1 MKRDTTAFQHVVGE
15 RVRAIALLSSAMFSA
30 QKQQIVSLA
39 ARHRLVAVYENRD
52 FVEAGDLM
60 SYGPDYRDVYRRA
73 ADIVHRILRGTKP
86 ADLPVEQPTK
96 FELVINLKTAKA
108 LGFDHPAVAAASGGR
123 GDPVVDRRTFIGT
136 LTIGLLAA
144 PLAAE
149 AQKSEKMVRVGILG
163 IGPAPS
169 PQELAKSVSTN
180 PFWLS
185 MRQLGWVDGQNMVVE
200 RRFGESADQLRTGAA
215 DLVRLKVDVL
225 FVSSAGLAKIFQLE
239 TKTIPIVV
247 GRADEDLVAAGL
259 VDSLARPGGNITGSQ
274 LLNDALIPKRL
285 ELLKALVPNL
295 SKVALL
301 REDVTTATLPQ
312 VRARYGEEVA
322 IAARNLGIE
331 VHTFVVRRADDLA
344 AAFLGMKK
352 NHDQGVVVMSPAF
365 MFVHRKAVIDL
376 AAAHR
381 IAAVYELRVF
391 VEPGG
396 LMSYGVN
403 ASEMQRRA
411 AVYVDKILKGAKP
424 ADLPVEEPTQFE
436 LVINLKTAKALGLT
450 IPPSL
455 LLRADEVIR

>member
-1 MKRDTTAFQHVVGE
+1 MD
-15 RVRAIALLSSAMFSA
+15 
-30 QKQQIVSLA
+30 
-39 ARHRLVAVYENRD
+39 
-52 FVEAGDLM
+52 
-60 SYGPDYRDVYRRA
+60 RRA
-73 ADIVHRILRGTKP
+73 FLAG
-86 ADLPVEQPTK
+86 AG
-96 FELVINLKTAKA
+96 AM
-108 LGFDHPAVAAASGGR
+108 
-123 GDPVVDRRTFIGT
+123 
-136 LTIGLLAA
+136 LLAA
-144 PLAAE
+144 PRAAV
-149 AQKSEKMVRVGILG
+149 AQRSEKMARVGILG

-225 FVSSAGLAKIFQLE
+225 FVSSAGLAKILQLE

-247 GRADEDLVAAGL
+247 GRADENLVAAGL

-274 LLNDALIPKRL
+274 LLNDDLIPKRL

-301 REDVTTATLPQ
+301 REDVTTSALPQ
-312 VRARYGEEVA
+312 IHARYGEQVA
-322 IAARNLGIE
+322 IAARSLGIE
-331 VHTFVVRRADDLA
+331 VHTFIVRRAGDLA

-365 MFVHRKAVIDL
+365 MFVHRKAIVDL

-381 IAAVYELRVF
+381 IAAVYELQVF

-403 ASEMQRRA
+403 VSEMQRRA
-411 AVYVDKILKGAKP
+411 AVYVDKILKGTKP
-424 ADLPVEEPTQFE
+424 ADLPIEQPTKFE

-450 IPPSL
+450 VPQSL
-455 LLRADEVIR
+455 LLRADQVIQ

>member
-1 MKRDTTAFQHVVGE
+1 MG
-15 RVRAIALLSSAMFSA
+15 
-30 QKQQIVSLA
+30 
-39 ARHRLVAVYENRD
+39 
-52 FVEAGDLM
+52 LM
-60 SYGPDYRDVYRRA
+60 NRRA
-73 ADIVHRILRGTKP
+73 FL
-86 ADLPVEQPTK
+86 
-96 FELVINLKTAKA
+96 TA
-108 LGFDHPAVAAASGGR
+108 LS
-123 GDPVVDRRTFIGT
+123 
-136 LTIGLLAA
+136 GLLAA

-149 AQKSEKMVRVGILG
+149 AQKSERMARVGILG
-163 IGPAPS
+163 IGAAPS
-169 PQELAKSVSTN
+169 PQELAKSVATN

-200 RRFGESADQLRTGAA
+200 RRFGESVDQLRTGAA

-225 FVSSAGLAKIFQLE
+225 FVSSAGLAKILQLE

-259 VDSLARPGGNITGSQ
+259 VNSLVRPGGNITGSQ
-274 LLNDALIPKRL
+274 LLNDDLIPKRL

-301 REDVTTATLPQ
+301 REDVTTSVLPQ
-312 VRARYGEEVA
+312 IRARDGEEIA
-322 IAARNLGIE
+322 IAARSLGIE
-331 VHTFVVRRADDLA
+331 VHTFIVRRGGDLA

-376 AAAHR
+376 AARHR
-381 IAAVYELRVF
+381 IAAIYELRVF

-403 ASEMQRRA
+403 VSEMQRRA
-411 AVYVDKILKGAKP
+411 AVYVDKILRGAKP
-424 ADLPVEEPTQFE
+424 GDLPVEQPTKFE

-450 IPPSL
+450 IPQSL
-455 LLRADEVIR
+455 LLRADEIIQ